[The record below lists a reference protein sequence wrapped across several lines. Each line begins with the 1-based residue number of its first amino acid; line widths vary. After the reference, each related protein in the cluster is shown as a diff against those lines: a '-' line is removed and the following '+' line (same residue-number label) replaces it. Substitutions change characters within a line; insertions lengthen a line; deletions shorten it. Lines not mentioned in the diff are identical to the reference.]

1 MLILSRVVMIG
12 GLFFVVSMCRVCW
25 KKLANNLGGCYSN
38 LGERSGLQSW
48 VMAIGKEKNLG
59 EKVFHEV
66 VFWCKIDVERA
77 VKGFLLFTFLMFE
90 ITTLLH
96 IMFEII

>member
-1 MLILSRVVMIG
+1 
-12 GLFFVVSMCRVCW
+12 
-25 KKLANNLGGCYSN
+25 
-38 LGERSGLQSW
+38 
-48 VMAIGKEKNLG
+48 MAIGKEKNLG